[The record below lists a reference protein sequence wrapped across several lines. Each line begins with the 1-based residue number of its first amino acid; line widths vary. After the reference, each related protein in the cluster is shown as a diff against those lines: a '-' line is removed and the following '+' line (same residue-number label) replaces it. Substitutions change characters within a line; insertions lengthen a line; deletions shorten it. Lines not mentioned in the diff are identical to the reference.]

1 MRHSNAKKK
10 KSAKEKRKRE
20 EEEDFE
26 EEEDLERFCNDDDE
40 ETTMTTTLTTTL
52 SCRCNWSRKSSSSTS
67 FLSFTSSSS
76 RRRRRR
82 TATTTRHN
90 AKIIIDQRDDF
101 GEDDSEKDII
111 ARDEHKRAEKK
122 KKKKKKKIAIVFGAT
137 GGVGQL
143 VCAKLL
149 KERKN
154 EDDDGFDTQSEY
166 YDVVYAMCRN
176 RATGKETLFVNK
188 GNDDDDD
195 EKRLRV
201 REVDVREERDVEKAL
216 ETIMAEGNDDEKGE
230 ENDGKDVDVV
240 CCLGTTAFPSARW
253 KENNGPE
260 QTDDIATANV
270 IRAAKKICFR
280 NTKKKKGEKKSRF
293 VMISSVGVTR
303 TDKMPYI
310 VLNLFGVLKYKRK
323 SETYLERLQKENADD
338 FDFTIIRPGR
348 LTDGPYTSYDLN
360 TLLKATSSER
370 RRVEIK
376 SGDDFDP
383 AETSRIAVADC
394 AVFSASSARAA
405 NKAFVIGTKEGDGG
419 PGQEREKWDALFRKS
434 LS

>member
-1 MRHSNAKKK
+1 
-10 KSAKEKRKRE
+10 
-20 EEEDFE
+20 
-26 EEEDLERFCNDDDE
+26 
-40 ETTMTTTLTTTL
+40 MTT
-52 SCRCNWSRKSSSSTS
+52 
-67 FLSFTSSSS
+67 
-76 RRRRRR
+76 RR
-82 TATTTRHN
+82 
-90 AKIIIDQRDDF
+90 AKIIVNIRNDD
-101 GEDDSEKDII
+101 GEDDDDSE
-111 ARDEHKRAEKK
+111 RRAEKK
-122 KKKKKKKIAIVFGAT
+122 NKKKKQKKKIAIVFGAT

-149 KERKN
+149 NR
-154 EDDDGFDTQSEY
+154 ED

-188 GNDDDDD
+188 GSDDD

-216 ETIMAEGNDDEKGE
+216 ETIMAEGNDDDDDE
-230 ENDGKDVDVV
+230 KDVDVV

-280 NTKKKKGEKKSRF
+280 NAKKNKGEKKSRF

-303 TDKMPYI
+303 TDKMPYV

-376 SGDDFDP
+376 PGDDFDP

-394 AVFSASSARAA
+394 AVFAASSARAA

-419 PGQEREKWDALFRKS
+419 PGQEREKWDALFQTS

>member
-1 MRHSNAKKK
+1 M
-10 KSAKEKRKRE
+10 
-20 EEEDFE
+20 
-26 EEEDLERFCNDDDE
+26 
-40 ETTMTTTLTTTL
+40 TTLTTTL
-52 SCRCNWSRKSSSSTS
+52 SCRCNWSRKSSSSSS
-67 FLSFTSSSS
+67 FLSSFTSSSS

-111 ARDEHKRAEKK
+111 AKRDEHKRAEK

-154 EDDDGFDTQSEY
+154 EDDDGFDTQSSEY

-176 RATGKETLFVNK
+176 RATGKERLFVNK
-188 GNDDDDD
+188 GNDDDD

>member
-1 MRHSNAKKK
+1 M
-10 KSAKEKRKRE
+10 
-20 EEEDFE
+20 
-26 EEEDLERFCNDDDE
+26 
-40 ETTMTTTLTTTL
+40 TL
-52 SCRCNWSRKSSSSTS
+52 SSSSSTS
-67 FLSFTSSSS
+67 LSSSSFTSSSS

-82 TATTTRHN
+82 TTTTTLTTRR
-90 AKIIIDQRDDF
+90 AKIIAVDRNDDD
-101 GEDDSEKDII
+101 GEDVNDDSE
-111 ARDEHKRAEKK
+111 RRRAEKNK
-122 KKKKKKKIAIVFGAT
+122 KQKKKKIAIVFGAT

-149 KERKN
+149 KRKN
-154 EDDDGFDTQSEY
+154 EDDDDERAREDY

-188 GNDDDDD
+188 GSDDDDEKDD

-216 ETIMAEGNDDEKGE
+216 ETIMAEGNDDDDDE
-230 ENDGKDVDVV
+230 KDVDVV

-280 NTKKKKGEKKSRF
+280 NAKKNKGEKKSRF

-303 TDKMPYI
+303 TDKMPYV

-376 SGDDFDP
+376 PGDDFDP

-394 AVFSASSARAA
+394 AVFAASSARAA

-419 PGQEREKWDALFRKS
+419 PGQEREKWDALFQTS

>member
-1 MRHSNAKKK
+1 
-10 KSAKEKRKRE
+10 
-20 EEEDFE
+20 
-26 EEEDLERFCNDDDE
+26 
-40 ETTMTTTLTTTL
+40 MTT
-52 SCRCNWSRKSSSSTS
+52 
-67 FLSFTSSSS
+67 
-76 RRRRRR
+76 RR
-82 TATTTRHN
+82 
-90 AKIIIDQRDDF
+90 AKIIVDRNDD
-101 GEDDSEKDII
+101 GEDDDDSE
-111 ARDEHKRAEKK
+111 RRAEKK
-122 KKKKKKKIAIVFGAT
+122 KKKKQKKKIAIVFGAT

-149 KERKN
+149 KRKN
-154 EDDDGFDTQSEY
+154 EDDDDERARED

-188 GNDDDDD
+188 GSDDDDDDD

-280 NTKKKKGEKKSRF
+280 NAKKNKGEKKSRF

-303 TDKMPYI
+303 TDKMPYV

-394 AVFSASSARAA
+394 AVFAASSARAA

-419 PGQEREKWDALFRKS
+419 PGQEREKWDALFQTS

>member
-1 MRHSNAKKK
+1 M
-10 KSAKEKRKRE
+10 
-20 EEEDFE
+20 
-26 EEEDLERFCNDDDE
+26 
-40 ETTMTTTLTTTL
+40 
-52 SCRCNWSRKSSSSTS
+52 SSS
-67 FLSFTSSSS
+67 SFTSSSS

-82 TATTTRHN
+82 TTLTTRR
-90 AKIIIDQRDDF
+90 AKIIVNRNDDD
-101 GEDDSEKDII
+101 GEDVNDDSE
-111 ARDEHKRAEKK
+111 RRRAEKNK
-122 KKKKKKKIAIVFGAT
+122 KQKKKIAIVFGAT

-149 KERKN
+149 KRKN
-154 EDDDGFDTQSEY
+154 EDDDDERAREDY

-188 GNDDDDD
+188 GSDDDDDD

-216 ETIMAEGNDDEKGE
+216 ETIMAEGNDDDDDE
-230 ENDGKDVDVV
+230 KDVDVV

-280 NTKKKKGEKKSRF
+280 NAKKNKGEKKSRF

-303 TDKMPYI
+303 TDKMPYV

-376 SGDDFDP
+376 PGDDFDP

-394 AVFSASSARAA
+394 AVFAASSARAA

-419 PGQEREKWDALFRKS
+419 PGQEREKWDALFQTS

>member
-1 MRHSNAKKK
+1 M
-10 KSAKEKRKRE
+10 
-20 EEEDFE
+20 
-26 EEEDLERFCNDDDE
+26 
-40 ETTMTTTLTTTL
+40 TTLTTTL

-67 FLSFTSSSS
+67 FLSSFTSSSS

-111 ARDEHKRAEKK
+111 AKRDEHKRAE
-122 KKKKKKKIAIVFGAT
+122 KKKIAIVFGAT

-154 EDDDGFDTQSEY
+154 EDDDGFDTQSSEY

-176 RATGKETLFVNK
+176 RATGKERLLVNK
-188 GNDDDDD
+188 GNDDDDDDD

>member
-1 MRHSNAKKK
+1 M
-10 KSAKEKRKRE
+10 
-20 EEEDFE
+20 
-26 EEEDLERFCNDDDE
+26 
-40 ETTMTTTLTTTL
+40 TTLTTTL

-67 FLSFTSSSS
+67 FLSSFTSSSS

-111 ARDEHKRAEKK
+111 AKRDEHKRAE
-122 KKKKKKKIAIVFGAT
+122 KKKIAIVFGAT

-154 EDDDGFDTQSEY
+154 EDDDGFDTQSSEY